1 MLTAFSVLCHVPM
14 GINDHLEPARHAA
27 AQLFQVISAELH
39 GPQLLDGSDELG
51 HRRDILFFNRF
62 FMLF

>member
-1 MLTAFSVLCHVPM
+1 MLTAFLVLCHVPM
-14 GINDHLEPARHAA
+14 DINDHLKPARPPV

-51 HRRDILFFNRF
+51 HR
-62 FMLF
+62 